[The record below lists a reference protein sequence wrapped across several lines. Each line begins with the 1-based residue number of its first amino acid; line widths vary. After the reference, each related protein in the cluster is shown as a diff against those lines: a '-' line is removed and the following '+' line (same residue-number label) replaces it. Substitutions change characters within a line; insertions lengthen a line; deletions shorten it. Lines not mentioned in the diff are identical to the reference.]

1 MTRLAILALSLL
13 ALVLAPA
20 SAAAK
25 EIYVSKDTGSD
36 ENEGTKEKPK
46 KLLWKALGAYEA
58 GDVIR
63 VAEGMYHGQQK
74 SGVMPQITKSV
85 VLEGGWKQDF
95 SERNPFKHLTIITAG
110 FDRGGATSEVFRC
123 EDRKLNVTIDGF
135 LIDRGGGTVYY
146 SDGEMGANKR
156 IEGHADCSPFGYR
169 NFNRKM
175 SGSDPSIELIG
186 GTMTVR
192 NNIIINSPWWGIYVK
207 GGGDGTIT
215 IENNLVLGFQG
226 RGIEA
231 IVGGGWGKPTWII
244 RNNTVA
250 FGYEMEGR
258 GISIDPRPDT
268 GKYIVEKNVVAFTHQ
283 TGVMAKFQV
292 QGDALQ
298 LVNNLFFMN
307 RLGDYGHGG
316 SGCCNVAD
324 FEDDTQFKQAKNVH
338 ELPKF
343 VSKVHPQYF
352 DRYSM
357 TQEIV
362 NGAKTKDEELLA
374 ARKSVG
380 LGEYAP
386 VGFEKKYTKHA
397 ELPQGRATYDNSRYP
412 APFKVNTGL
421 DAKGWQTYVLPM
433 LGLDGERGVQATPA
447 K

>member
-146 SDGEMGANKR
+146 SDGEMGAQQAHR
-156 IEGHADCSPFGYR
+156 GPRRLLALRLPQLH
-169 NFNRKM
+169 RKM

-186 GTMTVR
+186 RHHDVR
-192 NNIIINSPWWGIYVK
+192 TTTSSSTPRGGASTSRAAATAPSPSRTTSSSASRPRHRGHRRRR
-207 GGGDGTIT
+207 
-215 IENNLVLGFQG
+215 LGQ
-226 RGIEA
+226 A
-231 IVGGGWGKPTWII
+231 DLII

-250 FGYEMEGR
+250 FGYEMEAAASPSTR
-258 GISIDPRPDT
+258 APDT
-268 GKYIVEKNVVAFTHQ
+268 GKYIVRK
-283 TGVMAKFQV
+283 K
-292 QGDALQ
+292 
-298 LVNNLFFMN
+298 
-307 RLGDYGHGG
+307 
-316 SGCCNVAD
+316 SSS
-324 FEDDTQFKQAKNVH
+324 
-338 ELPKF
+338 P
-343 VSKVHPQYF
+343 SP
-352 DRYSM
+352 
-357 TQEIV
+357 
-362 NGAKTKDEELLA
+362 TK
-374 ARKSVG
+374 
-380 LGEYAP
+380 
-386 VGFEKKYTKHA
+386 
-397 ELPQGRATYDNSRYP
+397 P
-412 APFKVNTGL
+412 A
-421 DAKGWQTYVLPM
+421 
-433 LGLDGERGVQATPA
+433 
-447 K
+447 